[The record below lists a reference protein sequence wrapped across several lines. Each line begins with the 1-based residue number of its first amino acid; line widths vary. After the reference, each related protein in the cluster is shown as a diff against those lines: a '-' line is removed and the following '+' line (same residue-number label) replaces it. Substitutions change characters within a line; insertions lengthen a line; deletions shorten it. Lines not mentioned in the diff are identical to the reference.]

1 MVRDD
6 ISGLDIFQ
14 AFVAVKNRVF
24 SFNINLLCCWSL
36 QIMIKLFC

>member
-14 AFVAVKNRVF
+14 AFVAVKNRVV
-24 SFNINLLCCWSL
+24 SFKASRSYNVVGDFLNFI
-36 QIMIKLFC
+36 